1 MTNSNYVI
9 ELFIKHCNR
18 DVKHTFENLGYLGNP
33 KMILMFKQMFT
44 EELSVYIFNKV
55 DIHYSKFFYRI
66 LIVFD
71 SFS

>member
-44 EELSVYIFNKV
+44 EELSVC
-55 DIHYSKFFYRI
+55 I
-66 LIVFD
+66 LIKLIFTTVN
-71 SFS
+71 SFISHNYKV

>member
-18 DVKHTFENLGYLGNP
+18 DVKHTFENLGNLGNP

-44 EELSVYIFNKV
+44 EELSVYI
-55 DIHYSKFFYRI
+55 
-66 LIVFD
+66 
-71 SFS
+71 

>member
-9 ELFIKHCNR
+9 ELFIKYCNR
-18 DVKHTFENLGYLGNP
+18 DVDIHLRTFGYLEDP

-55 DIHYSKFFYRI
+55 DIHYSKFFY
-66 LIVFD
+66 
-71 SFS
+71 FS

>member
-44 EELSVYIFNKV
+44 EELSVYI
-55 DIHYSKFFYRI
+55 
-66 LIVFD
+66 LIKLIFTTVN
-71 SFS
+71 SFISHNYKI